1 MIGFAF
7 IFAPSAFSHIG
18 ATPAFAA
25 TIAASIRGVT
35 VFGYG
40 CTTAVVLACIPG
52 LRRVPRNWW
61 LIAIALVM
69 SALGWYEV
77 QMVVPLME
85 RTALQTPAYDALHHQ
100 SSSVYGVILILGL
113 AGLGLSATE
122 KRSLLPHQRDV
133 I

>member
-1 MIGFAF
+1 
-7 IFAPSAFSHIG
+7 
-18 ATPAFAA
+18 
-25 TIAASIRGVT
+25 
-35 VFGYG
+35 
-40 CTTAVVLACIPG
+40 
-52 LRRVPRNWW
+52 
-61 LIAIALVM
+61 M

-122 KRSLLPHQRDV
+122 KRSLPPHQRDV